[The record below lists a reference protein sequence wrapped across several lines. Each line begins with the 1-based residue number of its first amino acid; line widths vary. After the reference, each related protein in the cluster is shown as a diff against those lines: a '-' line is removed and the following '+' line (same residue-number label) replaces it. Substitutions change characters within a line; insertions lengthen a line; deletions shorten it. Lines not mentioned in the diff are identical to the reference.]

1 MYASAQ
7 FRSDTTGGIGNYT
20 ADSPDNYISQIKD
33 GSLSKVIIHTTSI
46 GGEQGESL
54 NFEDTCVMLNNTR
67 LTSDKTYYLNCK
79 FKTMLDSEQT
89 FYLVLLD
96 SSKINEQQ
104 FIESF
109 TIKRGNSDFI
119 DMDFIFQPFT
129 GYDTICFELIRQW
142 QDYNIPRV
150 PTIVFNELSEIKNII
165 KTQSLRNQSELLK
178 IGVQSRPYVDM
189 AINGEGIKMGKTGIY
204 ELREDDVK
212 ITSFSLF
219 KRAENT
225 LTEEELAAG
234 KKKEEDLYINTKES
248 ICLFSH
254 EKEREIIDFSLDYIY
269 GKEE

>member
-1 MYASAQ
+1 MYISEQ
-7 FRSDTTGGIGNYT
+7 FRSNTAGGIGNYIS
-20 ADSPDNYISQIKD
+20 DSPDDYISEIKD
-33 GSLSKVIIHTTSI
+33 GTISKVSINTSSV
-46 GGEQGESL
+46 GGEQGGTIS
-54 NFEDTCVMLNNTR
+54 FEDTCIILNNTR

-79 FKTMLDSEQT
+79 FKTMVDSEQT

-96 SSKINEQQ
+96 SSGINEQQ

-119 DMDFIFQPFT
+119 DMSFIFQPFT

-150 PTIVFNELSEIKNII
+150 PVIVFNELSEIKNII
-165 KTQSLRNQSELLK
+165 KTKNLGNKSEFLK
-178 IGVQSRPYVDM
+178 IGIQSRPYVDM

-204 ELREDDVK
+204 ELREDDIK

-225 LTEEELAAG
+225 LTEEEFATG
-234 KKKEEDLYINTKES
+234 KKKEEDLFINTKES

-269 GKEE
+269 EK